1 MPTYGGTL
9 DQPTFA
15 TIRRYF
21 YNQPKN
27 VAFLVHSLDFRKE
40 LGLIEQ
46 QSDSARRRLEKT
58 CPLFEAEVKDE
69 NGNSSKVSK
78 QNFIIRGAFAK
89 YALKPIGQFEVKF
102 RGRSCY
108 GLFLFVP
115 YLPEEFQDP
124 RKKREILGTLKQAL
138 MVAKEHGAEY
148 VGLGAFTS
156 IISANGLLLQND
168 SPVPLTSG
176 SSGTAVWNERG
187 VMHGCQ
193 QLGIKPRRS
202 TLVILGTG
210 SVGTPTALL
219 LAHRFQR
226 TILCARG
233 RADLESLRAN
243 LIQLGCKPNRIE
255 INNSDF
261 NAAARDADVLV
272 LATSVA
278 SSAQLALDP
287 RMIRPGSLVLDVGR
301 PRNFP
306 PEAVATA
313 PYLVIDGSICRFPG
327 KITDDSYKL
336 VGMGQPNEAWGCLAE
351 TIFRGLDGEL
361 ASTSIGNFIRR
372 GELKEAQ
379 RMLRVLNAKMS
390 RCGFEL
396 ASLRSND
403 VALSPERIQEV
414 RVIRRRA
421 LKLQR
426 MQHVQHIKHNLNAN
440 WERFAGRPSEQ
451 PGTP

>member
-1 MPTYGGTL
+1 MLKPSGGTSLMPIYEGTL
-9 DQPTFA
+9 DQPTFV

-27 VAFLVHSLDFRKE
+27 VAFLVHSLDFSKE
-40 LGLIEQ
+40 GLLVYGDGKQ
-46 QSDSARRRLEKT
+46 QRRIFGKMAPFKPDGKSRADIIDKT
-58 CPLFEAEVKDE
+58 F
-69 NGNSSKVSK
+69 G
-78 QNFIIRGAFAK
+78 Q

-102 RGRSCY
+102 RGRTCY
-108 GLFLFVP
+108 GLFIFVP
-115 YLPEEFQDP
+115 YLPQEFQDP
-124 RKKREILGTLKQAL
+124 AKKREILACLKQAIT
-138 MVAKEHGAEY
+138 VAKEHGADY

-156 IISANGLLLQND
+156 IVSANGLLLQND
-168 SPVPLTSG
+168 SPLPLTSG

-233 RADLESLRAN
+233 RADLEALRAN

-261 NAAARDADVLV
+261 NAAAKDADVLV

-278 SSAQLALDP
+278 SSDQLALDP
-287 RMIRPGSLVLDVGR
+287 HVIRPGSLVLDVGR

-306 PEAVATA
+306 PEAVGSA

-327 KITDDSYKL
+327 RITDDSYKL

-351 TIFRGLDGEL
+351 TIFRGLDGEP

-379 RMLRVLNAKMS
+379 RALRVLNAKMS

-396 ASLRSND
+396 AALRSND
-403 VALSPERIQEV
+403 IALDPARIHEI
-414 RVIRRRA
+414 RAIRRRIA
-421 LKLQR
+421 KVRQLQR
-426 MQHVQHIKHNLNAN
+426 VHDIKHNLNTN
-440 WERFAGRPSEQ
+440 WERFAGRPNEQ
-451 PGTP
+451 LGTP